1 MRSNAS
7 IRGQSSN
14 FRFWTFDF
22 ISSCCTRIL
31 SHEMI
36 SWRNRGFRAY
46 QVYHR
51 SLFLWNQ
58 GQIVWRSL
66 FFHCWFLWLVWLW
79 WWRHHLTISRKKRKS
94 SAESVV
100 TMYVL
105 YYANRSTFTWRQNYK
120 RRCPNYIRIKK
131 VRKIEKNNFS
141 KNQKNKFRKKTKF
154 FKSKKNEYCYNDH
167 VRIGNSGVRRAHKIR
182 PIRGLPW
189 LLHAPNRHQYA
200 IDQSANWEIHIK
212 TKKKTENV
220 PASNLQ

>member
-1 MRSNAS
+1 
-7 IRGQSSN
+7 
-14 FRFWTFDF
+14 
-22 ISSCCTRIL
+22 
-31 SHEMI
+31 MI
-36 SWRNRGFRAY
+36 SWRNRGFRAD

-141 KNQKNKFRKKTKF
+141 KNQKNKFRKKNEIFQIKEEWIFSQWSCPDWQFWRPPCPQNTTYPRTTLATTCPQSTPVRHWPI
-154 FKSKKNEYCYNDH
+154 SKLRNT
-167 VRIGNSGVRRAHKIR
+167 
-182 PIRGLPW
+182 
-189 LLHAPNRHQYA
+189 HQ
-200 IDQSANWEIHIK
+200 N
-212 TKKKTENV
+212 
-220 PASNLQ
+220 